1 MVLFEIHQRFI
12 IPENICK
19 CDPQHPVNLSKSGAK
34 VKGIYEQL
42 SLFQEEY
49 KGTQVKNI
57 IVHVGTN
64 HLPRDPYVPLGNE
77 SDKNFRSEIEHTLGE
92 IQNAFIR
99 SAKGFLVR
107 KILKTGKKDIKSLP
121 HKKWFNLNCKQ
132 L

>member
-64 HLPRDPYVPLGNE
+64 HLPRDNPEN
-77 SDKNFRSEIEHTLGE
+77 T
-92 IQNAFIR
+92 
-99 SAKGFLVR
+99 AKKMCKLLVR
-107 KILKTGKKDIKSLP
+107 VQYHFPDTVIFNSRILPKFGKK
-121 HKKWFNLNCKQ
+121 NLSATSIISMNR
-132 L
+132 